1 MCAAHLHGVG
11 QLTGQLIDVALDA
24 LGTAAVDS
32 RDEGAADEHAVR
44 AQCQCLENVHTGA
57 DAAVHQDLD
66 AGTLEGCGD
75 LRQDFGGGGTLVED
89 AAAVVG
95 HHDGGGTGLLGL
107 ESALDGHDALDDEGT
122 LGQLD
127 DLSQFGHALAAGR
140 RGHVLEEGQTGG
152 IHIHCHGEAAA
163 GLGLCHLLFNSVD
176 VPGLNGRHAAA
187 IGIAD
192 GLGGHCHDVGV
203 GAVAGEGSNTA
214 LGAGPHQH
222 VVVGHVGVDVGVV
235 EVHRAHRAGEEG
247 VLEAA
252 AEQLHVGIGG
262 AVLAEGIHVHTDVGP
277 LIIIADGRVAHALCA
292 GAGDLVLAGHAVAH
306 RAGLAVF
313 ADALAGIGQNI

>member
-1 MCAAHLHGVG
+1 MCAAHLHGIG
-11 QLTGQLIDVALDA
+11 QLTGQLVDVALDA

-75 LRQDFGGGGTLVED
+75 LRQDFGSGRTLVED

-95 HHDGGGTGLLGL
+95 YHDGGGTGLLGL
-107 ESALDGHDALDDEGT
+107 ESTLDGHDALDDEGT

-140 RGHVLEEGQTGG
+140 RSHILEEGQTGG

-163 GLGLCHLLFNSVD
+163 GLGLCHLLLDGVD
-176 VPGLNGRHAAA
+176 VPGLDGGHAAA

-192 GLGGHCHDVGV
+192 GLGGHGHDVGV
-203 GAVAGEGSNTA
+203 RAVAGEGGDAA
-214 LGAGPHQH
+214 LGTGPHQH
-222 VVVGHVGVDVGVV
+222 VVVGHVGVGIRIV
-235 EVHRAHRAGEEG
+235 EVHRAHGTSKEG

-252 AEQLHVGIGG
+252 AEQLHVGVGSS
-262 AVLAEGIHVHTDVGP
+262 VLAEGIHVHTDVGP

-292 GAGDLVLAGHAVAH
+292 GAGDLILTGHAVAH

-313 ADALAGIGQNI
+313 ADALAGIG